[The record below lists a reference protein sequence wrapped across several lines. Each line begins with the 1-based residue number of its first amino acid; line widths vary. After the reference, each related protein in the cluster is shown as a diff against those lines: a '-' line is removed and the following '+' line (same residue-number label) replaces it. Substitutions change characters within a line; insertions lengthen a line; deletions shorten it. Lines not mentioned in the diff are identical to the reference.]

1 MGAYLSNIYR
11 EIYEENF
18 SHECFECRL
27 KLQSAIYLIEVMG
40 INVGNYSFSW
50 SNLGPCSVNLDI
62 EAIRADHAGITD
74 GCNQKFSETAKNC
87 MVKIHQIAF
96 QADKNNRCG
105 WMLRISSLHYLLNV
119 FHYDDTQV
127 IAELERRIPHLSDQ
141 QENGRAF
148 EIAQSISP
156 FCE

>member
-1 MGAYLSNIYR
+1 MGSCLSDIYR
-11 EIYEENF
+11 GIYEENF
-18 SHECFECRL
+18 SYENFECRL
-27 KLQSAIYLIEVMG
+27 KLQSAIYLMEAMG

-62 EAIRADHAGITD
+62 EAIRADHAGISD
-74 GCNQKFSETAKNC
+74 DNNQQFSETAKNC
-87 MVKIHQIAF
+87 MEKLHQIAF
-96 QADKNNRCG
+96 QADKNNRCE
-105 WMLRISSLHYLLNV
+105 WMLRISSLHYLYKV
-119 FHYDDTQV
+119 FDYDGTQV
-127 IAELERRIPHLSDQ
+127 IVELERRIPYLSDQ